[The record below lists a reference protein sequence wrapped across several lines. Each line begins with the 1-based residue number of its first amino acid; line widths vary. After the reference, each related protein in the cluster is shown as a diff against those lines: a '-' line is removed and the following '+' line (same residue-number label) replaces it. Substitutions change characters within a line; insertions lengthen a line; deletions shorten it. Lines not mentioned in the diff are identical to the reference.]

1 MRQFLA
7 ACAALALI
15 PVAGGVQAAIAGAPS
30 AANHE
35 VANAPTLKS
44 VSVVPSAGRA
54 EIVIGVDASVEV
66 DDFALESPYRV
77 VIDLKGASLTM
88 SPRYDRVARGGVTNV
103 RAAQFKPNV
112 VRVVIE
118 LDAAHSYDVA
128 RKDGEVRVTVSGGA
142 TNFSAWHSSPELAAR
157 ATSRNNASDP
167 AAPAVTR
174 PVAMASPAVS
184 APASTTA
191 TTYAPAPRPVTTRP
205 AENRAAV
212 EAPSYPSVT
221 PDANITSDDSPSG
234 SAGSDAPKFK
244 LSSATAQSDQPRIT
258 VTYQDADI
266 RDVIAAFA
274 AFSGRTIVVGKDVSG
289 TVTAEIK
296 NQPWDVALR
305 AILQGQGL
313 AAAEDAISGIITV
326 DSYKNIASKQASE
339 PLVTQL
345 VAINYASAASLVPTL
360 TNLLARDCT
369 PGGVPEAQQNM
380 RTSCFSRGAVAADT
394 ATNTLLITETPSR
407 LADLLSYVKNLDIRT
422 PQVAIKAKII
432 FVNRT
437 DIEELGLSYDLG
449 TGNDQFFSQLVQRM
463 DPTTAKPVDTNGDG
477 VPDAFGGGTPVN
489 GDRVLL
495 GGNALAAIANANARV
510 VNPALR
516 LVFSAALGKF
526 QLTSF
531 LDALQEVRL
540 ADLQAEPSIVTLD
553 NRKAEIL
560 VGQEIPIRVLDLG
573 TQGGQQGGGAQGN
586 NNIPRATVQLKE
598 VGIILS
604 VTPHITNNRQI
615 LLKLHAENSDA
626 QLASS
631 DVGFI
636 FGKQR
641 ADNQLLVGDGE
652 TAVIGGLT
660 VTQVTSSKS
669 GIPLLV
675 DLPII
680 GRLFGTT
687 RTSEQ
692 KRDLLILVTPHI
704 IDEGERTLS
713 PRPVPPSANRR

>member
-7 ACAALALI
+7 AFAAVALVS
-15 PVAGGVQAAIAGAPS
+15 PAA
-30 AANHE
+30 
-35 VANAPTLKS
+35 TLKANGLRAES
-44 VSVVPSAGRA
+44 TAEAKVATTAPAIKAVSVLSSAGRA
-54 EIVIGVDASVEV
+54 EIVIGVDQSVEV
-66 DDFALESPYRV
+66 DDFSLQAPYRV
-77 VIDLKGASLTM
+77 VVDLKGATLGKA
-88 SPRYDRVARGGVTNV
+88 PQYDRVARGGVTNV
-103 RAAQFKPNV
+103 RAAMFKPNV

-118 LDAAHSYDVA
+118 LDAARSYELV
-128 RKDGEVRVTVSGGA
+128 RKDSEVHVVVSGGTTEFA
-142 TNFSAWHSSPELAAR
+142 AWHSSADAATESAR
-157 ATSRNNASDP
+157 GAETKVADEPP
-167 AAPAVTR
+167 A
-174 PVAMASPAVS
+174 
-184 APASTTA
+184 
-191 TTYAPAPRPVTTRP
+191 
-205 AENRAAV
+205 
-212 EAPSYPSVT
+212 SVT
-221 PDANITSDDSPSG
+221 PDANITRRDGYQASSPVSEAQN
-234 SAGSDAPKFK
+234 SFR
-244 LSSATAQSDQPRIT
+244 LSPATMASDQPRIT

-274 AFSGRTIVVGKDVSG
+274 TFSGRTIVVGKDVAGSI
-289 TVTAEIK
+289 TAEIK

-326 DSYKNIASKQASE
+326 DSYRNIAAKQASE
-339 PLVTQL
+339 PMVTQL
-345 VAINYASAASLVPTL
+345 VAVNYAHAASLVGTL
-360 TNLLARDCT
+360 TNLLSRDCASGSV
-369 PGGVPEAQQNM
+369 PGAGAQNAQ
-380 RTSCFSRGAVAADT
+380 TSCIARGAVAADT
-394 ATNTLLITETPSR
+394 ATNTLIITETPSR
-407 LADLLSYVKNLDIRT
+407 MADLLSYVKNLDVRT

-449 TGNDQFFSQLVQRM
+449 TGNDQFFSQLVQRI
-463 DPTTAKPVDTNGDG
+463 DPSTNKPIDSNGDG
-477 VPDAFGGGTPVN
+477 VPDSFGGGSPFA

-495 GGNALAAIANANARV
+495 GGNALAAIANANSRV
-510 VNPALR
+510 VNPALK

-553 NRKAEIL
+553 NRQAEIL
-560 VGQEIPIRVLDLG
+560 VGQEIPIRVLDAG
-573 TQGGQQGGGAQGN
+573 AGQGAGGAGAAGGVN
-586 NNIPRATVQLKE
+586 VPRATVQLKE
-598 VGIILS
+598 VGIILT

-675 DLPII
+675 DLPIV

-687 RTSEQ
+687 RKSEE

-704 IDEGERTLS
+704 IDEGERTLTARANATANA
-713 PRPVPPSANRR
+713 PRK

>member
-7 ACAALALI
+7 ACAALALV
-15 PVAGGVQAAIAGAPS
+15 PVAGTLQAAGVRAESSASVNVAP
-30 AANHE
+30 AAP
-35 VANAPTLKS
+35 AIRA
-44 VSVVPSAGRA
+44 VSVVSAAGRA
-54 EIVIGVDASVEV
+54 EIVIGVDPSVEV
-66 DDFALESPYRV
+66 DDFALEAPYRV
-77 VIDLKGASLTM
+77 VVDLKGATLGM
-88 SPRYDRVARGGVTNV
+88 APRYDRVARGGVTNV

-118 LDAAHSYDVA
+118 LDAAHSYELV
-128 RKDGEVRVTVSGGA
+128 RKDGEVHVMVAGGSA
-142 TNFSAWHSSPELAAR
+142 DFTAWHSSPEAGSAYAASSKAADGPATNYSKPAETR
-157 ATSRNNASDP
+157 ATDYKAAPVGAP
-167 AAPAVTR
+167 AAKKDA
-174 PVAMASPAVS
+174 
-184 APASTTA
+184 
-191 TTYAPAPRPVTTRP
+191 
-205 AENRAAV
+205 AE
-212 EAPSYPSVT
+212 SYSSVT
-221 PDANITSDDSPSG
+221 PDANITQRDNPSDRGRNASP
-234 SAGSDAPKFK
+234 DAQNSFH
-244 LSSATAQSDQPRIT
+244 LSPATMASDQPRIT

-274 AFSGRTIVVGKDVSG
+274 TFSGRTIVVGKDVAGSI
-289 TVTAEIK
+289 TAEIK

-345 VAINYASAASLVPTL
+345 IAVNYAHAASLVPTL
-360 TNLLARDCT
+360 TSLLSRDCSSAS
-369 PGGVPEAQQNM
+369 VQQAQQNAQ
-380 RTSCFSRGAVAADT
+380 TSCIARGAVAADT
-394 ATNTLLITETPSR
+394 ATNTLLITETPTR
-407 LADLLSYVKNLDIRT
+407 MADLLSYVKSLDVRT

-449 TGNDQFFSQLVQRM
+449 TGTDQFFNKLVQRI
-463 DPTTAKPVDTNGDG
+463 DPSTNKPIDSNGDG
-477 VPDAFGGGTPVN
+477 VPDSFGGGTPFT
-489 GDRVLL
+489 GDRISL
-495 GGNALAAIANANARV
+495 GGNALAAIANANSRV
-510 VNPALR
+510 VNPALS

-553 NRKAEIL
+553 NRQAEIL
-560 VGQEIPIRVLDLG
+560 VGQEIPIRVLDAG
-573 TQGGQQGGGAQGN
+573 SQGQGQGAGAT
-586 NNIPRATVQLKE
+586 NIPRATVQLKE
-598 VGIILS
+598 VGIILT

-675 DLPII
+675 DLPIV

-687 RTSEQ
+687 RKSEE

-704 IDEGERTLS
+704 IDEGERTLTA
-713 PRPVPPSANRR
+713 RANAAATALRK

>member
-1 MRQFLA
+1 MKQFLA
-7 ACAALALI
+7 IALGLAFVAPPPSLIAAARGSDDATI
-15 PVAGGVQAAIAGAPS
+15 TAGAS
-30 AANHE
+30 G
-35 VANAPTLKS
+35 VTVRT
-44 VSVVPSAGRA
+44 VSVVPTSGRA
-54 EIVIGVDASVEV
+54 QVVIGVDATVDV
-66 DDFALESPYRV
+66 DDFMLESPYRI
-77 VIDLKGASLTM
+77 VIDLKGARLDM
-88 SPRYDRVARGGVTNV
+88 APRYDKHTRGGVTNI

-118 LDAAHSYDVA
+118 MDASHPYEVSRA
-128 RKDGEVRVTVSGGA
+128 DGEVRVDVSGGVA
-142 TNFSAWHSSPELAAR
+142 TFDAWHSSPGAVAR
-157 ATSRNNASDP
+157 E
-167 AAPAVTR
+167 V
-174 PVAMASPAVS
+174 
-184 APASTTA
+184 ASTTES
-191 TTYAPAPRPVTTRP
+191 TPVTTP
-205 AENRAAV
+205 APANNPAPPVFVPVSEVAARTS
-212 EAPSYPSVT
+212 AT
-221 PDANITSDDSPSG
+221 PDANITSETPAGRGLEPSTQLRL
-234 SAGSDAPKFK
+234 SAPT
-244 LSSATAQSDQPRIT
+244 LLSDQPRIT

-274 AFSGRTIVVGKDVSG
+274 GFSGRTIVVGKDVQG
-289 TVTAEIK
+289 TITAEIK

-313 AAAEDAISGIITV
+313 AAAEDALSGIITV
-326 DSYKNIASKQASE
+326 DSYKNIAAKQSTE
-339 PLVTQL
+339 PVVTQL
-345 VAINYASAASLVPTL
+345 VAVNYASAASLVQTL
-360 TNLLARDCT
+360 TGLLAKDCT
-369 PGGVPEAQQNM
+369 QSAGVDQRDPRAN
-380 RTSCFSRGAVAADT
+380 CFSRGAVAADT

-407 LADLLSYVKNLDIRT
+407 MADLLSYVKSLDVRT

-449 TGNDQFFSQLVQRM
+449 TGSDQFFSQLVQRV
-463 DPTTAKPVDTNGDG
+463 DPTTTKPVDTNGDG
-477 VPDAFGGGTPVN
+477 VPDAFGGGSPIN
-489 GDRVLL
+489 GDRILI
-495 GGNALAAIANANARV
+495 GGNALSAIANANARV
-510 VNPALR
+510 VNPALK

-560 VGQEIPIRVLDLG
+560 VGQEIPIRVLDVS
-573 TQGGQQGGGAQGN
+573 TQGGQPGATGN
-586 NNIPRATVQLKE
+586 LVPRATVQLKE

-675 DLPII
+675 DLPLI
-680 GRLFGTT
+680 GRLFGVT

-704 IDEGERTLS
+704 IDDGDRSLTRT
-713 PRPVPPSANRR
+713 PPSGNRQ

>member
-1 MRQFLA
+1 MAVR
-7 ACAALALI
+7 
-15 PVAGGVQAAIAGAPS
+15 AI
-30 AANHE
+30 
-35 VANAPTLKS
+35 
-44 VSVVPSAGRA
+44 SVVPSAGRA
-54 EIVIGVDASVEV
+54 QVVIGVDASIKV
-66 DDFALESPYRV
+66 DDFILESPHRI
-77 VIDLKGASLTM
+77 VIDLKGATLDIAL
-88 SPRYDRVARGGVTNV
+88 RYDRVMRGGVANI
-103 RAAQFKPNV
+103 RAAQFKRGT
-112 VRVVIE
+112 VRVVID
-118 LDAAHSYDVA
+118 LDSPHPYEVS
-128 RKDGEVRVTVSGGA
+128 RSSGEVRVAVSG
-142 TNFSAWHSSPELAAR
+142 SAAAFEPWYSSCDVAAR
-157 ATSRNNASDP
+157 AGRSAQSNT
-167 AAPAVTR
+167 T
-174 PVAMASPAVS
+174 AVS
-184 APASTTA
+184 APDNPSGKLGT
-191 TTYAPAPRPVTTRP
+191 
-205 AENRAAV
+205 AAV
-212 EAPSYPSVT
+212 MSE
-221 PDANITSDDSPSG
+221 
-234 SAGSDAPKFK
+234 
-244 LSSATAQSDQPRIT
+244 QPRII

-274 AFSGRTIVVGKDVSG
+274 TFSGRTIVVGKDVSG
-289 TVTAEIK
+289 TITAEIK

-313 AAAEDAISGIITV
+313 AAAEDALSGIITV
-326 DSYKNIASKQASE
+326 DSYRNIAAKQMSE
-339 PLVTQL
+339 PVTTQL
-345 VAINYASAASLVPTL
+345 VAVNYASAASLVGTL
-360 TNLLARDCT
+360 TGLLAKDCP
-369 PGGVPEAQQNM
+369 PGDVPEAQQNA
-380 RTSCFSRGAVAADT
+380 RTSCYARGAVAADT

-407 LADLLSYVKNLDIRT
+407 MRDLLAYVKSLDVKT
-422 PQVAIKAKII
+422 PQVAIKAKIV

-449 TGNDQFFSQLVQRM
+449 TGTDQFFGQLAPRI
-463 DPTTAKPVDTNGDG
+463 DPATLKPVDTNGDG
-477 VPDAFGGGTPVN
+477 VPDSFGGGSPIN
-489 GDRVLL
+489 GDRILL
-495 GGNALAAIANANARV
+495 GGNALSAIANANARI
-510 VNPALR
+510 VNPALK
-516 LVFSAALGKF
+516 LIFSTALGKF
-526 QLTSF
+526 QLTTF

-560 VGQEIPIRVLDLG
+560 VGQEIPIRVLDLS
-573 TQGGQQGGGAQGN
+573 TQGQPGGAQAN
-586 NNIPRATVQLKE
+586 QVPRATVQLKE

-669 GIPLLV
+669 GIPVLV

-680 GRLFGTT
+680 GRLFGVT

-704 IDEGERTLS
+704 IDDGDRTLS
-713 PRPVPPSANRR
+713 RTPAAAERQ

>member
-1 MRQFLA
+1 MRQFLS
-7 ACAALALI
+7 ACAGLALI
-15 PVAGGVQAAIAGAPS
+15 PAAGGLQAAAVGS
-30 AANHE
+30 SRTVSGHE
-35 VANAPTLKS
+35 ALNAPAVKS
-44 VSVVPSAGRA
+44 VSVVPAAGRA

-66 DDFALESPYRV
+66 DDFALEAPYRV
-77 VIDLKGASLTM
+77 VVDLKGAVLGVAA
-88 SPRYDRVARGGVTNV
+88 RYDRLARGGVTNI

-112 VRVVIE
+112 VRVVIDM
-118 LDAAHSYDVA
+118 DAAHSYEVA
-128 RKDGEVRVTVSGGA
+128 RRDGEVHVTVSGAAGDF
-142 TNFSAWHSSPELAAR
+142 TAWHSSPETAAR
-157 ATSRNNASDP
+157 YAAAQKTTDASAQPVAQQNYRSP
-167 AAPAVTR
+167 AAADTD
-174 PVAMASPAVS
+174 
-184 APASTTA
+184 
-191 TTYAPAPRPVTTRP
+191 
-205 AENRAAV
+205 
-212 EAPSYPSVT
+212 YPSVT
-221 PDANITSDDSPSG
+221 PDANITRRDSGDGASPSEG
-234 SAGSDAPKFK
+234 AALRMSPAAA
-244 LSSATAQSDQPRIT
+244 LSDQPRIT

-274 AFSGRTIVVGKDVSG
+274 AFSGRTIVVGKDVAG
-289 TVTAEIK
+289 TITAEIK

-305 AILQGQGL
+305 AILQAQGL
-313 AAAEDAISGIITV
+313 AAAEDALSGIITV
-326 DSYKNIASKQASE
+326 DSYRNIASKQASE
-339 PLVTQL
+339 PLVTQM
-345 VAINYASAASLVPTL
+345 VAVNYANAGSLVPTL
-360 TNLLARDCT
+360 QNLLARDCT
-369 PGGVPEAQQNM
+369 PGSVPQSQQNTQ
-380 RTSCFSRGAVAADT
+380 TSCYARGAVAADT
-394 ATNTLLITETPSR
+394 ATNTLLITETLSR
-407 LADLLSYVKNLDIRT
+407 MSDLLSYVRNLDVRT

-449 TGNDQFFSQLVQRM
+449 TGNDQFFSQLVQRI

-477 VPDAFGGGTPVN
+477 VPDAFGGGTSFT

-495 GGNALAAIANANARV
+495 GGNALSAIANANARV
-510 VNPALR
+510 VNPALK

-553 NRKAEIL
+553 NRRAEIL
-560 VGQEIPIRVLDLG
+560 VGQEIPIRVLDAG
-573 TQGGQQGGGAQGN
+573 SQGQGGAQGN
-586 NNIPRATVQLKE
+586 NIVPRATVQLKE

-604 VTPHITNNRQI
+604 VTPHVTNNRQI

-641 ADNQLLVGDGE
+641 ADNQLLVADGE

-669 GIPLLV
+669 GIPFLV
-675 DLPII
+675 DLPLI
-680 GRLFGTT
+680 GRLFGVT

-704 IDEGERTLS
+704 IDEGERQLT
-713 PRPVPPSANRR
+713 PRNIPAAPAPRR

>member
-7 ACAALALI
+7 ACAALVLVGS
-15 PVAGGVQAAIAGAPS
+15 PVHG
-30 AANHE
+30 HE
-35 VANAPTLKS
+35 TLNAPTIRS

-77 VIDLKGASLTM
+77 VIDLKGAVLTKA
-88 SPRYDRVARGGVTNV
+88 PTYDRQVRGSVKNV
-103 RAAQFKPNV
+103 RAAQFNPNT
-112 VRVVIE
+112 VRVVVE
-118 LDAAHSYDVA
+118 LDAARSYELV
-128 RKDGEVRVTVSGGA
+128 RKDGEVRIAVSGGSP
-142 TNFSAWHSSPELAAR
+142 TFNAWHSSPELA
-157 ATSRNNASDP
+157 SRYAASPNANV
-167 AAPAVTR
+167 PAVQ
-174 PVAMASPAVS
+174 
-184 APASTTA
+184 
-191 TTYAPAPRPVTTRP
+191 APAPVAKVPE
-205 AENRAAV
+205 A
-212 EAPSYPSVT
+212 APSEEDEYTSVT
-221 PDANITSDDSPSG
+221 PDSNIGGNAAGNSG
-234 SAGSDAPKFK
+234 DTAEPVSYKMSAPA
-244 LSSATAQSDQPRIT
+244 AVSDQPRIT

-274 AFSGRTIVVGKDVSG
+274 GFSGRTIVVGKAVTG
-289 TVTAEIK
+289 TITAEIK

-313 AAAEDAISGIITV
+313 AAAEDPVSGIITV
-326 DSYKNIASKQASE
+326 DSYGNIAAKQASE
-339 PLVTQL
+339 PLVTQM
-345 VAINYASAASLVPTL
+345 VAVNYAKAASLAGTL
-360 TNLLARDCT
+360 QGLLNRDCMSGAGAAPT
-369 PGGVPEAQQNM
+369 AQSAQN
-380 RTSCFSRGAVAADT
+380 SCVARGAVAADT
-394 ATNTLLITETPSR
+394 STNTIIITETPSR
-407 LADLLSYVKNLDIRT
+407 MADMLAYVRNLDVRT

-449 TGNDQFFSQLVQRM
+449 TGNDQFFSQLVQRI
-463 DPTTAKPVDTNGDG
+463 DPSTRTPVDSNNDG
-477 VPDAFGGGTPVN
+477 VPDSYGGGTPYA

-510 VNPALR
+510 VNPALK

-553 NRKAEIL
+553 NRRAEIL
-560 VGQEIPIRVLDLG
+560 VGQEIPIRVLDAG
-573 TQGGQQGGGAQGN
+573 SQGGGGVGGAGGGQGQ
-586 NNIPRATVQLKE
+586 IPRATVQLKE

-604 VTPHITNNRQI
+604 VTPHITNNRHI
-615 LLKLHAENSDA
+615 LLDLHAENSDA

-641 ADNQLLVGDGE
+641 ADNQLLVKDGE

-704 IDEGERTLS
+704 IDEGERVLS
-713 PRPVPPSANRR
+713 ARTPNR

>member
-15 PVAGGVQAAIAGAPS
+15 PAAGSLQAAAISAGS
-30 AANHE
+30 MAAGYE
-35 VANAPTLKS
+35 TPNAPAVRS
-44 VSVVPSAGRA
+44 VSVVPAAGKA
-54 EIVIGVDASVEV
+54 EIVIGVDASVDV
-66 DDFALESPYRV
+66 DDFALESPHRV
-77 VIDLKGASLTM
+77 VVDLKGAVLGM
-88 SPRYDRVARGGVTNV
+88 SPRYDRQARGGVTNV

-118 LDAAHSYDVA
+118 MDASHSYEVS
-128 RKDGEVRVTVSGGA
+128 RTGNEVRVSVNGGA
-142 TNFSAWHSSPELAAR
+142 ANF
-157 ATSRNNASDP
+157 ASWYSDE
-167 AAPAVTR
+167 TKR
-174 PVAMASPAVS
+174 PVAAKAAASAVTAKPEVPAYSKTEAVARQPEPDYTSVS
-184 APASTTA
+184 PSADITSNDVVAS
-191 TTYAPAPRPVTTRP
+191 
-205 AENRAAV
+205 EDDV
-212 EAPSYPSVT
+212 EAAPLKMT
-221 PDANITSDDSPSG
+221 KA
-234 SAGSDAPKFK
+234 SAV
-244 LSSATAQSDQPRIT
+244 SDQPRIT

-274 AFSGRTIVVGKDVSG
+274 AFSGRTIVVGKDVQG

-339 PLVTQL
+339 PLITQM
-345 VAINYASAASLVPTL
+345 VAVNYAKAASLVQTL
-360 TNLLARDCT
+360 GGLLSRDCT
-369 PGGVPEAQQNM
+369 PGSVPQASQNAQ
-380 RTSCFSRGAVAADT
+380 TSCYARGAVAADT
-394 ATNTLLITETPSR
+394 ATNTLLITETATRMP
-407 LADLLSYVKNLDIRT
+407 DLLAYVKNLDVRT

-449 TGNDQFFSQLVQRM
+449 TGNDQFFSQLVQRI
-463 DPTTAKPVDTNGDG
+463 DPTTSKPVDTNGDG
-477 VPDAFGGGTPVN
+477 VPDALGGGTPIT

-510 VNPALR
+510 VNPALK

-553 NRKAEIL
+553 NRRAEIL

-573 TQGGQQGGGAQGN
+573 TQGQQGGGAQA

-604 VTPHITNNRQI
+604 VTPHITNNRQV
-615 LLKLHAENSDA
+615 LLNLHAENSDA

-675 DLPII
+675 DLPLI

-704 IDEGERTLS
+704 IDEGERQLNT
-713 PRPVPPSANRR
+713 RAVVPPASTPRR

>member
-1 MRQFLA
+1 L
-7 ACAALALI
+7 
-15 PVAGGVQAAIAGAPS
+15 
-30 AANHE
+30 
-35 VANAPTLKS
+35 
-44 VSVVPSAGRA
+44 
-54 EIVIGVDASVEV
+54 D
-66 DDFALESPYRV
+66 
-77 VIDLKGASLTM
+77 GASPDIPLRLT
-88 SPRYDRVARGGVTNV
+88 
-103 RAAQFKPNV
+103 
-112 VRVVIE
+112 
-118 LDAAHSYDVA
+118 
-128 RKDGEVRVTVSGGA
+128 
-142 TNFSAWHSSPELAAR
+142 
-157 ATSRNNASDP
+157 
-167 AAPAVTR
+167 
-174 PVAMASPAVS
+174 SPAVVS
-184 APASTTA
+184 
-191 TTYAPAPRPVTTRP
+191 
-205 AENRAAV
+205 E
-212 EAPSYPSVT
+212 
-221 PDANITSDDSPSG
+221 
-234 SAGSDAPKFK
+234 
-244 LSSATAQSDQPRIT
+244 QPRIT

-274 AFSGRTIVVGKDVSG
+274 SFSGRTIVVGKDVSG
-289 TVTAEIK
+289 TITAEIK

-313 AAAEDAISGIITV
+313 AAAEDGLTGIITV
-326 DSYKNIASKQASE
+326 DSYKNIAAKQSSE
-339 PLVTQL
+339 PVTTQL
-345 VAINYASAASLVPTL
+345 VAVNYASAASLVGTL
-360 TNLLARDCT
+360 TNLLAKDCT
-369 PGGVPEAQQNM
+369 AGGVPEAPQNA
-380 RTSCFSRGAVAADT
+380 RTSCYARGAVAADT

-407 LADLLSYVKNLDIRT
+407 MADLLSYVKSLDVRT

-449 TGNDQFFSQLVQRM
+449 TGSDQFFSQLVPRI
-463 DPTTAKPVDTNGDG
+463 DPTTTKPVDTNGDG
-477 VPDAFGGGTPVN
+477 VPDAFGGGSPVN
-489 GDRVLL
+489 GDRILL
-495 GGNALAAIANANARV
+495 GGNALSAIANANARV
-510 VNPALR
+510 VNPALK

-531 LDALQEVRL
+531 LDALQEVQL

-560 VGQEIPIRVLDLG
+560 VGQEIPIRVLDVS
-573 TQGGQQGGGAQGN
+573 TQGQQPGQNAV
-586 NNIPRATVQLKE
+586 NIPRATVQLKE

-680 GRLFGTT
+680 GRLFGVT

-704 IDEGERTLS
+704 IDDGDRTLS
-713 PRPVPPSANRR
+713 PRPSASNRQ